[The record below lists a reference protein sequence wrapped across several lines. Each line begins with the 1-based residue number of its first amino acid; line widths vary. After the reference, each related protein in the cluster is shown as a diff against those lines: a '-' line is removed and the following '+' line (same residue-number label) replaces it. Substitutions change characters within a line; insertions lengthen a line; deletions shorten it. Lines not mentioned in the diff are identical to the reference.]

1 MKYLITLLV
10 LLSTVA
16 FADTR
21 VDSTMAPCPL
31 LDSEYV
37 AVPNINTSTRLD
49 IAKDK
54 LRDDDGLP
62 DGIYH
67 YVCDYKLTK
76 YGSVAPEDPNT
87 PVVTPPDPNSQD
99 PNEPVVIPP
108 DPNEPPV
115 VSGPLDARYAAL
127 LESPNLHAYLP
138 MNNPQD
144 VCEYTRP
151 CKNKGEINPHIT
163 YDAEK
168 NAFMVS
174 LSSASLNSKWQIRK
188 YWESLDHRNANK
200 VSFQWMYMMD
210 DGYLS
215 PGSGLQNH
223 KEFQISGSS
232 EQLQFEIQSR
242 YSQTGPD
249 AVAIPTVRSYRPITE
264 SEAQDKDPLSS
275 WGPDLSTVNGSA
287 IDNWQPGGDTAIDK
301 RQLPFPASAHMNPDY
316 LSPFIIRANTWV
328 TITVQFEFI
337 DNELRLRIWMSDDDT
352 PPTLIIAS
360 VREPGKGFLLSNDT
374 SVNSI
379 YLQNWWLESNS
390 SQTSNLAGPARMWV
404 RNFLVYK
411 DADIPLD

>member
-1 MKYLITLLV
+1 MRKYLLILMFPLAALADGVMIDHTMPPTELLHV
-10 LLSTVA
+10 DGSPVAGVAKSTSPGELMEKA
-16 FADTR
+16 GQL
-21 VDSTMAPCPL
+21 PCAAGETYKYKASWNISL
-31 LDSEYV
+31 EYKGV
-37 AVPNINTSTRLD
+37 
-49 IAKDK
+49 
-54 LRDDDGLP
+54 DGL
-62 DGIYH
+62 
-67 YVCDYKLTK
+67 
-76 YGSVAPEDPNT
+76 APDPNT
-87 PVVTPPDPNSQD
+87 PAVVPD

-151 CKNKGEINPHIT
+151 CKNKGEVNPYIT

-404 RNFLVYK
+404 KNFIVYK